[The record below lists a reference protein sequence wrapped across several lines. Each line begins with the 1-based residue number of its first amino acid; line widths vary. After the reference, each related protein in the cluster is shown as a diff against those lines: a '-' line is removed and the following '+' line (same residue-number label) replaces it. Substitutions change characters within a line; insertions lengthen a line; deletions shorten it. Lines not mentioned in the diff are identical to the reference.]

1 MAAISDARVPA
12 VLRIDTFAAWLRWA
26 LVLLLA
32 CLPFE
37 LNAGVA
43 LAQLTFTNIE
53 LLALVVLALWA
64 VVLVGERRLPQ
75 VPRWLVLGA
84 GALLLIFL
92 ASALLAGPWR
102 GAALKF
108 TLRQFQGILLACC
121 LADQL
126 ATGGWALARRLV
138 LALAAGAVVSAALGL
153 LELTEAA
160 PVLALLAPFKEQPT
174 LAGGLLRL
182 SATFGYANIAA
193 MYYEAVL
200 PLVLVATA
208 LAARR
213 RDQIGLSIGMLVLY
227 VATLL
232 TYSRA
237 AFLTVNVA
245 VAAIAL
251 AAVVMRQRVAGQ
263 AQGAWRRVLVLCI
276 GPLAITL
283 GLLAF
288 SPVFQTRIAEPDV
301 NSWYRASYVVGALP
315 QLAPNATVQ
324 VPVTVRNDGLVTW
337 TNGGLRPVALAYHWL
352 DARSRLVVRYNGRR
366 TALPAA
372 VGPGQTMTLD
382 AAVQAPLKPGSYVLA
397 WDMVVQDGGWFS
409 ERGNSV
415 AELPVTVAGTP
426 VLSQPAPA
434 AEPANRPQRITARP
448 APIAR
453 QQLWRAAIAIW
464 LAHPLLGIGPD
475 VFRHVYGP
483 TLGLREWDD
492 RIHTNNLYL
501 ELLVG
506 AGVLGLATFGAL
518 VVGALAVG
526 RRSLTRPVAR
536 LRWAAIGCMVGL
548 ASFLLHGTL
557 DMFLEYSATYMLLWL
572 LIGALAALERLA
584 PAD

>member
-1 MAAISDARVPA
+1 LAAISDARVPA
-12 VLRIDTFAAWLRWA
+12 VPRIGTRAVWLRWA

-37 LNAGVA
+37 LNTGFA

-53 LLALVVLALWA
+53 LLALVVLGLWA
-64 VVLVGERRLPQ
+64 VVLVGERRLPL
-75 VPRWLVLGA
+75 VPRWLALGA

-102 GAALKF
+102 GASLKF

-126 ATGGWALARRLV
+126 ASAGWPLARRLV
-138 LALAAGAVVSAALGL
+138 LALAVGAVVSAMLGL

-160 PVLALLAPFKEQPT
+160 PVLALLALFKDQPT

-200 PLVLVATA
+200 PLMLVATA
-208 LAARR
+208 LAVRR
-213 RDQIGLSIGMLVLY
+213 RDQIGLSIGVLVLY

-251 AAVVMRQRVAGQ
+251 AAFLMRSRLAGP
-263 AQGAWRRVLVLCI
+263 AHGDRRVLVLCVA
-276 GPLAITL
+276 PLAISL

-288 SPVFQTRIAEPDV
+288 SPAFQTRIAEPDV
-301 NSWYRASYVVGALP
+301 NNWYRATYIVGAVP
-315 QLAPNATVQ
+315 RLAPNQ
-324 VPVTVRNDGLVTW
+324 MIRVPVTVRNDGLVTW
-337 TNGGLRPVALAYHWL
+337 TTAGLRPIALAYHWL
-352 DARSRLVVRYNGRR
+352 DARSRVVVRYNGRR
-366 TALPAA
+366 TALPTA
-372 VGPGQTMTLD
+372 VGPGQMIRLD
-382 AAVQAPLKPGSYVLA
+382 AAVQAPLTPGSYVLT

-415 AELPVTVAGTP
+415 AELPVTVAGVP
-426 VLSQPAPA
+426 VTSQPAPA
-434 AEPANRPQRITARP
+434 AEPANRPQRIVARP
-448 APIAR
+448 APLAR
-453 QQLWRAAIAIW
+453 SLLWRGAITIW
-464 LAHPLLGIGPD
+464 LTHPLLGIGPD

-483 TLGLREWDD
+483 LLGLREWDD

-506 AGVLGLATFGAL
+506 AGVLGLAAFGVL
-518 VVGALAVG
+518 VAGALAAG
-526 RRSLTRPVAR
+526 RRVLAHPAAQ
-536 LRWAAIGCMVGL
+536 LRWAAIGAMVAL

-557 DMFLEYSATYMLLWL
+557 DMFLEYSATYMLLWMV
-572 LIGALAALERLA
+572 IGALAALALLV
-584 PAD
+584 PTD

>member
-1 MAAISDARVPA
+1 M
-12 VLRIDTFAAWLRWA
+12 DTCAAWLRWA

-32 CLPFE
+32 SLPFE
-37 LNAGVA
+37 LNAGFA
-43 LAQLTFTNIE
+43 LAQLTFTNTE
-53 LLALVVLALWA
+53 LLALAVLGLWA
-64 VVLVGERRLPQ
+64 VVLAGERRLPQ
-75 VPRWLVLGA
+75 VPRWLALGA
-84 GALLLIFL
+84 GALLVIFL

-108 TLRQFQGILLACC
+108 TLRQFQGILLAGC
-121 LADQL
+121 LVDQL
-126 ATGGWALARRLV
+126 ASGGWPLARRLV
-138 LALAAGAVVSAALGL
+138 LALVAGAVVSAALGL

-213 RDQIGLSIGMLVLY
+213 REQIGLGVAMLVLY

-237 AFLTVNVA
+237 AFLTVNSV

-251 AAVVMRQRVAGQ
+251 AAVVMRRRLDGQ
-263 AQGAWRRVLVLCI
+263 AQGAWRRVVALCI
-276 GPLAITL
+276 GPLAIAL

-288 SPVFQTRIAEPDV
+288 SPAFQTRITEPDV
-301 NSWYRASYVVGALP
+301 NNWYRASYVVGALP
-315 QLAPNATVQ
+315 QLAPNATIR

-337 TNGGLRPVALAYHWL
+337 TNAGLRPIALAYHWL

-372 VGPGQTMTLD
+372 VGPGQTIRLD
-382 AAVQAPLKPGSYVLA
+382 AAVQAPLTPGSYLLA

-415 AELPVTVAGTP
+415 VELPVTVAGAP
-426 VLSQPAPA
+426 VMSQPAPA
-434 AEPANRPQRITARP
+434 AEPTNTPQRIAARP

-453 QQLWRAAIAIW
+453 SLLWRAAVTIW
-464 LAHPLLGIGPD
+464 LAHPLIGIGPD

-483 TLGLREWDD
+483 ALGLREWDD

-501 ELLVG
+501 ELLAG
-506 AGVLGLATFGAL
+506 AGVLGLAAFGAL
-518 VVGALAVG
+518 VARALAAG
-526 RRSLTRPVAR
+526 RRAALRPVVR
-536 LRWAAIGCMVGL
+536 LRWAAVGGMVGL
-548 ASFLLHGTL
+548 ASFLIHGTL
-557 DMFLEYSATYMLLWL
+557 DVFLEYSATYMLLWL
-572 LIGALAALERLA
+572 LIGALAALELLA